1 MAQLLVGGSAFV
13 GVGSFVFFGWLSD
26 RVGRKRPIVI
36 GYALL
41 LALLLP
47 LYQFMGSVANPALY
61 RAAER
66 APVVVSGPDCS
77 FDPFAKVQPTA
88 CGKLLDHFSRRG
100 IAYAKREAATLPET
114 GRASGRERVC
124 KYG

>member
-1 MAQLLVGGSAFV
+1 MLVAMFGLAAGFTVIAYTSMFQALYFLQNGLHVTPGMAQLLVGGSAFV

-47 LYQFMGSVANPALY
+47 Q
-61 RAAER
+61 
-66 APVVVSGPDCS
+66 
-77 FDPFAKVQPTA
+77 
-88 CGKLLDHFSRRG
+88 
-100 IAYAKREAATLPET
+100 I
-114 GRASGRERVC
+114 GRASCRERVC
-124 KYG
+124 QYV

>member
-77 FDPFAKVQPTA
+77 FDPFAKVQTTA
-88 CGKLLDHFSRRG
+88 CVTLLDHFSRRG
-100 IAYAKREAATLPET
+100 LAYEKREKET
-114 GRASGRERVC
+114 PAVTGGCWPGSGR
-124 KYG
+124 GA

>member
-1 MAQLLVGGSAFV
+1 MFQALYFLQNGLHVTPGMAQLLVGGSAFV

-61 RAAER
+61 RAEER

-77 FDPFAKVQPTA
+77 RPVA
-88 CGKLLDHFSRRG
+88 RREG
-100 IAYAKREAATLPET
+100 QE
-114 GRASGRERVC
+114 GV
-124 KYG
+124 